1 MRSGGQTPRHG
12 WRWARA
18 ILNPQEFRQGAGL
31 ASRAALA
38 DARAVFL
45 GIGWTVVSEIF

>member
-12 WRWARA
+12 WRWAHA

-31 ASRAALA
+31 AS
-38 DARAVFL
+38 VFL